1 MVNGRIRAKLIYAPC
16 RTVMRAFA
24 AIYKLYKLYKDI
36 IFFTADA
43 SEIVQFS
50 KHFSPG
56 QTYLTRY
63 RASDP

>member
-1 MVNGRIRAKLIYAPC
+1 MVNGRIWAKLIYAPC

-24 AIYKLYKLYKDI
+24 AIYNLYKDI
-36 IFFTADA
+36 ILTTAGA

-56 QTYLTRY
+56 QTYLTPY
-63 RASDP
+63 RASGH